1 MSQRYSANNAVRLIC
16 WSILFLVCL
25 IGLSC
30 SKKTPRYPEDHARF
44 QRIVEAI
51 KTLEAAYVKQ
61 DLPTIHELLLPLDP
75 LARWEAAI
83 QQDFTIFSDITLDLN
98 INRIVIRESQI
109 SAFISWQG
117 TWKRTSDS
125 PPFASR
131 GHGTLLW
138 SGTQV
143 ILLRGIEG
151 DLPFGIST
159 NPNLPS

>member
-1 MSQRYSANNAVRLIC
+1 MPQRNSTNNAVRLFGC
-16 WSILFLVCL
+16 SILILLCL
-25 IGLSC
+25 FGLSC

-51 KTLEAAYVKQ
+51 KTLETAYVKQ
-61 DLPTIHELLLPLDP
+61 NLPVIHELLLPLDP
-75 LARWEAAI
+75 LTRWEAAI
-83 QQDFTIFSDITLDLN
+83 QQDFATFSEITLDLN
-98 INRIVIRESQI
+98 INRIVIDESQI

-125 PPFASR
+125 PPIASR

-143 ILLRGIEG
+143 ILLRGIDG

-159 NPNLPS
+159 QPNLPS

>member
-1 MSQRYSANNAVRLIC
+1 MPDRHLRNTAFQFLC
-16 WSILFLVCL
+16 GGILLLFCL
-25 IGLSC
+25 TGLAC

-51 KTLEAAYVKQ
+51 KTLETAYVKH

-75 LARWEAAI
+75 LAKWEAAI
-83 QQDFTIFSDITLDLN
+83 RQDFATFSTITLELN
-98 INRIVIRESQI
+98 IDRIVIDESQI
-109 SAFISWQG
+109 STFLSWQG
-117 TWKRTSDS
+117 TWQQTGDS

-143 ILLRGIEG
+143 ILLRGIDG

-159 NPNLPS
+159 KPHVPS

>member
-1 MSQRYSANNAVRLIC
+1 MPQGYSSNHTIRLIC
-16 WSILFLVCL
+16 WSTLLLLCL

-51 KTLEAAYVKQ
+51 KTLETAYVKQ
-61 DLPTIHELLLPLDP
+61 NLPAIHELLLPLDP

-83 QQDFTIFSDITLDLN
+83 QQDFTTFSDITLDLN
-98 INRIVIRESQI
+98 INRIVIHESQI

-117 TWKRTSDS
+117 TWKRASDS
-125 PPFASR
+125 APIASR

-143 ILLRGIEG
+143 ILLRGVEG

-159 NPNLPS
+159 KPNLPS